1 MKLVFDQ
8 KFVKEVK
15 KLPSN
20 QQSKLVKL
28 LDILVENPFDSRLH
42 TKQLSPPLQGLFS
55 FRINRE
61 YRTLFRFL
69 DADSIFLTHVKHRK
83 DIYR

>member
-1 MKLVFDQ
+1 MKLVYDQ

-15 KLPSN
+15 KLPKN
-20 QQSKLVKL
+20 QQLKLAKL
-28 LDILVENPFDSRLH
+28 LEILAENPFNTSLH

-55 FRINRE
+55 FCVSRE